1 MKGVFADTY
10 YYLAL
15 VSRRDAGHDR
25 AEAFSRNYYGHVLT
39 TPWVLT
45 EVADA
50 LASSDQRR
58 LFVALRADLNRDV
71 HTTVVAPTI
80 ELFEAGCQ
88 LYSQR
93 PDKNW
98 SLTDCISFVVMEQH
112 RIVEALTA
120 DQHFEQAGFTSLLR
134 EKKEGNRSSLGKPR

>member
-1 MKGVFADTY
+1 MPVVFADTY

-15 VSRRDAGHDR
+15 VSPRDAGHER
-25 AEAFSRNYYGHVLT
+25 AAAFSRAYHGRVLT

-50 LASSDQRR
+50 LASPVQRG
-58 LFVALRADLNRDV
+58 LFVAMLADLKSDT

-80 ELFEAGCQ
+80 ELFEAGCD

-93 PDKNW
+93 RDKGW
-98 SLTDCISFVVMEQH
+98 SLTDCISFVAMKQH
-112 RIVEALTA
+112 RIAEALTA
-120 DQHFEQAGFTSLLR
+120 DQHFEQSGFKALLR
-134 EKKEGNRSSLGKPR
+134 